1 VVGGAVSVAIV
12 VFIVYCAIVFAIG
25 WLGLRA
31 THNEQDFW
39 IAGGRLGWL
48 VGGATLAATHI
59 SAGTY
64 IGTIGVIYT
73 AGWSFGWLLISIPL
87 GYWFMAA
94 VLAPRFTRV
103 RKLSL
108 PAFMEDR
115 YYSRAVRAVAALII
129 LIAYV
134 VFIQAQIVAG
144 GLIANVTFGI
154 PAVWGMIGFTVI
166 LLAYTSFGGMIA
178 VVWTDYFQLAVM
190 VFGVLAALP
199 IALQQVGGFAE
210 LITLVQAANPRVFTW
225 QSLPPSLLVTMGLA
239 FFLGSVSSPEKLTRL
254 YVMKDIRTIRRGVLF
269 NTVAIVGIN
278 LIVFILA
285 LVAIVMFP
293 ALPTGDLAMP
303 MITNA
308 VLPAFMGAIML
319 AAIAAAM
326 MSTVSSLLIVAG
338 SALSYD
344 IWNTLIDRQ
353 VTGERRMWVGR
364 AGTAVV
370 GSVPVI
376 LLLSGVSQGELVQFI
391 VLLFTGLMA
400 ASFFVP
406 VVLGVYWR
414 RGTREGAMAA
424 MLGGMIA
431 TFAWKLLGPSSIDP
445 VLPGFLASAILMVSV
460 SLLTAPPPASALAP
474 FFEAKPGEAPGELT
488 GAEPQTVR
496 PVPSSR

>member
-1 VVGGAVSVAIV
+1 VIVSIV
-12 VFIVYCAIVFAIG
+12 VFVIYCAIVFGIG

-31 THNEQDFW
+31 TRDEKDFW

-64 IGTIGVIYT
+64 IGTIGVIYG
-73 AGWSFGWLLISIPL
+73 AGWSFGWLLLSIPL

-103 RKLSL
+103 RKLTL

-115 YYSRAVRAVAALII
+115 YYSSRVRALAAVII
-129 LIAYV
+129 LVAYI

-154 PAVWGMIGFTVI
+154 PAIWGMIGFTVI
-166 LLAYTSFGGMIA
+166 LLAYTSIGGMIA

-190 VFGVLAALP
+190 GIGVLAALP
-199 IALQQVGGFAE
+199 IAIRQVGGFDE
-210 LITLVQAANPRVFTW
+210 LMTLVQAANPRVFTW
-225 QSLPPSLLVTMGLA
+225 ESLPPSLLITMGLA
-239 FFLGSVSSPEKLTRL
+239 FMLGSVASPEKLTRL
-254 YVMKDIRTIRRGVLF
+254 YVMKDMRTIRRGVLL
-269 NTVAIVGIN
+269 NIVAILVIN
-278 LIVFILA
+278 LIVFMLA

-303 MITNA
+303 MITHA
-308 VLPAFMGAIML
+308 VLPAFLGAIML

-338 SALSYD
+338 SALSFD
-344 IWNTLIDRQ
+344 IGHTLLGPAASQ
-353 VTGERRMWVGR
+353 ERRMWLGR

-370 GSVPVI
+370 GCIPV
-376 LLLSGVSQGELVQFI
+376 LLLLGGVGQGELVQFI

-414 RGTREGAMAA
+414 RGTKEGAIAS

-431 TFAWKLLGPSSIDP
+431 TFSWKLYGSPALDP
-445 VLPGFLASAILMVSV
+445 VLPGFLV
-460 SLLTAPPPASALAP
+460 SLALMIGVSLVTRPPPRHALEP
-474 FFEAKPGEAPGELT
+474 FFPG
-488 GAEPQTVR
+488 
-496 PVPSSR
+496 